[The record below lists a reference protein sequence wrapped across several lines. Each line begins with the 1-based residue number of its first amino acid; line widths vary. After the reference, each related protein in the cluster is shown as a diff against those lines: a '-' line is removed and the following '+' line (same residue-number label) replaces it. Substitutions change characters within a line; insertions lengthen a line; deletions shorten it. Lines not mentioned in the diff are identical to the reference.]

1 MTQLSFRKIKKTKDV
16 VNVLVKQYIQWIE
29 DYKIISGTPFFLP
42 KIGKKTVVMTEGQ
55 INQIK
60 KELKNKGYLQYDQ
73 STDQEVF
80 QFPIYTFDFIS
91 TVSAA
96 YREIQKSGKKPG
108 IYTIQKQMK
117 VIDTSLEKTFGFPKG
132 HSVMH
137 YQRMLTANDKPII
150 MIEFCLS
157 LEHLKN
163 VDQVFKDDQPHLEF
177 VLQKHSIQ
185 YQYLLRE
192 VSVVN
197 LPQDKKKLFHVEQD
211 NMICTLGKF
220 KFYNKTG
227 VLVESGFAYLID
239 MQNFTTTS
247 TNREHLYF

>member
-1 MTQLSFRKIKKTKDV
+1 MTQLSFRKTKKTEDV
-16 VNVLVKQYIQWIE
+16 INVLVKHYTQWIE

-42 KIGKKTVVMTEGQ
+42 TVGNKPLILSKDQTELI
-55 INQIK
+55 INV
-60 KELKNKGYLQYDQ
+60 LKNKGFLYYDQ
-73 STDQEVF
+73 GTNQNLF
-80 QFPIYTFDFIS
+80 QFPGYTFDFI
-91 TVSAA
+91 TNVGAA
-96 YREIQKSGKKPG
+96 YREIQKSGKTPG
-108 IYTIQKQMK
+108 IYTIQKQKK
-117 VIDTSLEKTFGFPKG
+117 VVDTALEKTFGFPKG

-137 YQRMLTANDKPII
+137 YQRMLTANNKPII

-163 VDQVFKDDQPHLEF
+163 VDQVFEDDQPHLEL

-185 YQYLLRE
+185 YQYLVRE
-192 VSVVN
+192 VSVVT

-227 VLVESGFAYLID
+227 VLVESGFAYLLD

>member
-1 MTQLSFRKIKKTKDV
+1 MTQLSFRKIKKTEDV

-29 DYKIISGTPFFLP
+29 DYKIISGTPFFIP
-42 KIGKKTVVMTEGQ
+42 TVGKKTLILSKDQMEH
-55 INQIK
+55 IIY
-60 KELKNKGYLQYDQ
+60 ELKKKGFLDYDQ
-73 STDQEVF
+73 GTNQNLF
-80 QFPIYTFDFIS
+80 QFPVYTFDFIS
-91 TVSAA
+91 NVGAA

-211 NMICTLGKF
+211 NLICTLGKF

>member
-1 MTQLSFRKIKKTKDV
+1 MTLPFLVRIKKNDKV
-16 VNVLVKQYIQWIE
+16 VELLVKQYIQWIE
-29 DYKIISGTPFFLP
+29 DYRIISGTPFFLP

-73 STDQEVF
+73 ATDQEVF
-80 QFPIYTFDFIS
+80 QFPIHTFDFIS

-117 VIDTSLEKTFGFPKG
+117 VVDPALEKTFGFNKG
-132 HSVMH
+132 HSVMQ

-157 LEHLKN
+157 LDHLRN
-163 VDQVFKDDQPHLEF
+163 VDQAFQDDQPHLEF
-177 VLQKHSIQ
+177 VLQKYSIQ

-192 VSVVN
+192 VSVIS

-211 NMICTLGKF
+211 NIICTLGKF

-227 VLVESGFAYLID
+227 NLVESGIAYLID
-239 MQNFTTTS
+239 MHTFSTTS
-247 TNREHLYF
+247 TSIEHLYF